1 MHGINFPVI
10 VKQDTQVVNAP
21 AHVLVRPRT
30 FRTFCREHLQAMVVH
45 VDKDIETTFMV
56 TDGRCP
62 DTIAINAFFTLQ
74 MELRTHIQLI
84 ENISHELPVHQI
96 LGTK

>member
-1 MHGINFPVI
+1 
-10 VKQDTQVVNAP
+10 
-21 AHVLVRPRT
+21 
-30 FRTFCREHLQAMVVH
+30 MVVH